1 MNKFL
6 EASLEGAEA
15 IADALI
21 ENEIVKSIP
30 IVGTAIKILSG
41 GLDLRDKIFVSK
53 VQRFIL
59 EIDAISSSK
68 KITFSKSILSD
79 SELMSSVGET
89 ALLVIDK
96 LSDLNKAELLGL
108 YFSCFLG
115 GHLDQYQFKRISAAI
130 DSAFI
135 DDIHTFLNSGKDEL
149 LSQKQFMASLFSSGM
164 TAITAGGKISNSG
177 ELYFEASS
185 MGYQMIELWEQHKKT

>member
-15 IADALI
+15 IADSLI

-30 IVGTAIKILSG
+30 VVGTAIKILSG

-53 VQRFIL
+53 IQRFIL
-59 EIDAISSSK
+59 EIDSISNRE
-68 KITFSKSILSD
+68 KITFSESVLSN

-96 LSDLNKAELLGL
+96 LSDLSKAELLGF

-115 GHLDQYQFKRISAAI
+115 GHLDQYQFKRIAVAI
-130 DSAFI
+130 DSAYI
-135 DDIHTFLNSGKDEL
+135 DDIHVFLNSGQDEL
-149 LSQKQFMASLFSSGM
+149 LSQKQFMMSLFSSGI
-164 TAITAGGKISNSG
+164 TAITAGKKISNSG

-185 MGYQMIELWEQHKKT
+185 MGCQMIELWEEHKKR

>member
-15 IADALI
+15 ITDTLI

-53 VQRFIL
+53 IQRFIQ

-68 KITFSKSILSD
+68 KIAFSKNILSD

-96 LSDLNKAELLGL
+96 VTDLNKAELLGF

-135 DDIHTFLNSGKDEL
+135 DDIHAFLNRGRDEL
-149 LSQKQFMASLFSSGM
+149 LSQKQFMVSLFSSGM
-164 TAITAGGKISNSG
+164 TVITAGKKISSTG

-185 MGYQMIELWEQHKKT
+185 MGYQMNELWEQHKKR

>member
-15 IADALI
+15 IADSLI

-30 IVGTAIKILSG
+30 VVGTAIKILSG

-53 VQRFIL
+53 IQRFIL
-59 EIDAISSSK
+59 EIDSISNRE
-68 KITFSKSILSD
+68 KITFSESVLSNL
-79 SELMSSVGET
+79 ELMSSVGET

-96 LSDLNKAELLGL
+96 LSDLSKAELLGF

-115 GHLDQYQFKRISAAI
+115 GHLDQYQFKRIAVAI

-135 DDIHTFLNSGKDEL
+135 DDIHVFLNSGQDEL
-149 LSQKQFMASLFSSGM
+149 LSQKQFMMSLFSSGI
-164 TAITAGGKISNSG
+164 TAITAGKKISNSG

-185 MGYQMIELWEQHKKT
+185 MGCQMIELWAEHKKR